1 MVLSLASNRL
11 FNGEPINDQPLL
23 ILWVVGAFDG
33 ENTAFIAFHL
43 GAELI
48 ERHRAEHRDPLAEH
62 PERHPD
68 RSLAALASDPGI
80 TLGFELG
87 DSSVVCHPRI
97 EARTEQERTSFGTRS
112 IPGAAYGLRE
122 FFS

>member
-23 ILWVVGAFDG
+23 ILWVVGALDG

-62 PERHPD
+62 PERHPHGA
-68 RSLAALASDPGI
+68 LAALASDPRV

-87 DSSVVCHPRI
+87 DGAVVCHPLI
-97 EARTEQERTSFGTRS
+97 KGPKPLPSKS
-112 IPGAAYGLRE
+112 
-122 FFS
+122 S